1 MEAAGK
7 DLFVVGKTPKSAL
20 TAGMADW
27 SDCPELGPI
36 GDLLAS
42 KDFVTTASVLVVQ
55 SYGRAPAA
63 AVGSTASSEFNVGD
77 AVVVQPEAAGRQGQP
92 PRRPRQQADLTIG

>member
-1 MEAAGK
+1 
-7 DLFVVGKTPKSAL
+7 
-20 TAGMADW
+20 MADW
-27 SDCPELGPI
+27 IECPELGPI

-42 KDFVTTASVLVVQ
+42 KDFQTTASVLVVQ

-63 AVGSTASSEFNVGD
+63 AVGATASSEFGVGE
-77 AVVVQPEAAGRQGQP
+77 AVLMQPEAAVRQGQP